1 MSFVDAIFDTS
12 DLILNLANSTWGIIL
27 ELIWKKWMKMNEK
40 WWLDE
45 WLGVIISSEIKN
57 KPEKRADLMDYW

>member
-1 MSFVDAIFDTS
+1 
-12 DLILNLANSTWGIIL
+12 
-27 ELIWKKWMKMNEK
+27 MNEK

-57 KPEKRADLMDYW
+57 KPEKRVDLMDYW